1 MKLMNVKNCIRQMF
15 FYKYYKK
22 LRTVMSLRKQWRKM
36 WIDNFFHSD
45 FAQVGEHCQVMPNS
59 SLVPNNIYMEDYSRI
74 QGLCNMISYKG
85 KLIVKKYAAIASG
98 VTIIPS
104 SHTPTVGL
112 PQFLSST
119 HINDKDE
126 TIVVN
131 EDAWVGAGSI
141 LLSHCVVGRGAVVAA
156 GAVVSKE
163 VPPYAVVAGIP
174 AKIIASR
181 FTIDQILEHEK
192 ILYPPEERMQY
203 DVLKKLFEEN
213 FQNKKC
219 IGISYISNED
229 ELRLRK
235 EKEKLGIADY
245 RSVI

>member
-1 MKLMNVKNCIRQMF
+1 MMIWSLIKKTRLYK
-15 FYKYYKK
+15 FYKDHK
-22 LRTVMSLRKQWRKM
+22 LVEASRKQWKKM
-36 WIDNFFHSD
+36 WIDNCLHRD
-45 FAQVGEHCQVMPNS
+45 FAQISESCQIMPNS
-59 SLVPNNIYMEDYSRI
+59 NLVTGNVYLENFSRI
-74 QGLCNMISYKG
+74 QGQCNMISYKG

-126 TIVVN
+126 TIVIN

-141 LLSHCVVGRGAVVAA
+141 LLSHCNIGRGAVVAA

-181 FTIDQILEHEK
+181 FSIDQILEHE
-192 ILYPPEERMQY
+192 
-203 DVLKKLFEEN
+203 
-213 FQNKKC
+213 
-219 IGISYISNED
+219 
-229 ELRLRK
+229 
-235 EKEKLGIADY
+235 
-245 RSVI
+245 